1 MPDVEGGANAR
12 GSAANAHC
20 RSKTTGSRQDRA
32 TSAVAEV
39 GEDLAGRSQR
49 ESLGRMAT
57 LADLVNV
64 SGVAGRDEQ
73 IGARFD
79 GAADLPRGFGEGASE
94 VRFAV
99 LVPDGFCEL
108 VLGDDCEKAQEI
120 ARVFRGEGLAFD
132 EVPAETRVARG

>member
-1 MPDVEGGANAR
+1 
-12 GSAANAHC
+12 
-20 RSKTTGSRQDRA
+20 
-32 TSAVAEV
+32 
-39 GEDLAGRSQR
+39 
-49 ESLGRMAT
+49 MAT

-120 ARVFRGEGLAFD
+120 ARAVSYTHLDVYKRQLAVNDAAAFTAL
-132 EVPAETRVARG
+132 VSQAKAALKPAAA